1 MNPTCLMKQIL
12 LFTAILILSIFSSC
26 TSDLER
32 TNKEIK
38 GTWVLE
44 SVQFTDSTGRL
55 KIISDLDV
63 TITLSDNKESIE
75 VNDSGFQI
83 IKGDTLFF
91 DYYVSLYYCCFYY
104 REKDFSTM
112 PMDVLSN
119 QCFNYNQIDKNS
131 FELYAENE
139 YDFVKK
145 EKMRQVSYLYTKIQ
159 Q

>member
-1 MNPTCLMKQIL
+1 MKPTYFMKQIL
-12 LFTAILILSIFSSC
+12 LFTAIIILAIFSSC

-38 GTWVLE
+38 GIWVLE

-63 TITLSDNKESIE
+63 TITLSDSKESIE

-83 IKGDTLFF
+83 IDGDTLFF
-91 DYYVSLYYCCFYY
+91 DYYVSLYTCCFYY

-119 QCFNYNQIDKNS
+119 QCFTYNQIDKNS

-145 EKMRQVSYLYTKIQ
+145 EKMSQVSYLYTKLRK
-159 Q
+159 